1 LKFFATAFSS
11 PIGLT
16 SLLIVIGMS
25 LSNIL
30 INVGWTSTANGQTV
44 KSPFPEFPMIPS
56 SNTTSTNLTTKPSQ
70 VTPPPSSSGSQLS
83 SSSVEH
89 GVRITSPT
97 KNQQVPAGILTISG
111 RSKDNTT
118 SDCRVNIIVNHARPY
133 QNTSAN
139 GPGGATDYSNWT
151 FTLTPKYTLI
161 RQGENEI
168 TAKFFCNPNPD
179 IASFYSV
186 NVIGVPT
193 TKTATA
199 GGAQEGRIAPPV
211 TSNSSITSKASIVNT
226 TNQNH
231 QQP

>member
-1 LKFFATAFSS
+1 
-11 PIGLT
+11 
-16 SLLIVIGMS
+16 MS

-30 INVGWTSTANGQTV
+30 INVGWNSTANGQTV
-44 KSPFPEFPMIPS
+44 NSPFPEFPMIPS
-56 SNTTSTNLTTKPSQ
+56 SNTSSTNLTTKPSQ
-70 VTPPPSSSGSQLS
+70 VTPPTSASQVS

-89 GVRITSPT
+89 GVRIASPT
-97 KNQQVPAGILTISG
+97 KDQQVPAGILTISG

-118 SDCRVNIIVNHARPY
+118 SDCRVNIIVNHVRPY

-186 NVIGVPT
+186 NVTGIS
-193 TKTATA
+193 TATKA
-199 GGAQEGRIAPPV
+199 TGGGAQEGRAAPAI
-211 TSNSSITSKASIVNT
+211 TANSSITSKASIVNT